1 MAGLPVLECYGV
13 TEAEDFYPDANQE
26 WFDHQAELEAARFAK
41 TGKAGQGSHVR
52 YYDGAVRLNVVPGD
66 SVDDKVVWMCTTLSR
81 LAVRWIFQHE
91 RGFKTGID
99 HFQLRVEMKPIRPS
113 TFYNR
118 LQVDYPEEAAA
129 AAAEEL
135 RLSTYS
141 GFAKALDTHKNAV
154 QEQLNAIVDNPD
166 IIDEAVRKIWVVW
179 CPGGG
184 SGKSSFVEWCGMT
197 RRATVVKSKD
207 PADLQRHLMVAYEKG
222 ELRPWI
228 FVDLPRE
235 IPDDFI
241 SQTLLSLEGIKSGLL
256 CEDRHYSRL
265 QRIGFIHH
273 IMVFMNDPIPEW
285 SRLTPDRWACVSIE
299 TEGDLSDM
307 TLEQRN
313 LRREQAKVK
322 FVSMKEMQEVQDEQ
336 TRYIRRKRAFKRK
349 REAEEL
355 ADDRRLFKSGM
366 DDKKMRPFVMKK
378 AK

>member
-1 MAGLPVLECYGV
+1 VVADGKMFDYASKTMTRVSGPWDSDHN
-13 TEAEDFYPDANQE
+13 TIKSAEAT
-26 WFDHQAELEAARFAK
+26 AA
-41 TGKAGQGSHVR
+41 
-52 YYDGAVRLNVVPGD
+52 
-66 SVDDKVVWMCTTLSR
+66 
-81 LAVRWIFQHE
+81 
-91 RGFKTGID
+91 
-99 HFQLRVEMKPIRPS
+99 
-113 TFYNR
+113 
-118 LQVDYPEEAAA
+118 EEAAA

-184 SGKSSFVEWCGMT
+184 SGKSSFVEWCDMT

-265 QRIGFIHH
+265 QRIGFIPH

-322 FVSMKEMQEVQDEQ
+322 FVSMKEMQEMQDEP
-336 TRYIRRKRAFKRK
+336 TRYIRRKRALKRM

-355 ADDRRLFKSGM
+355 AVDRRLFKSGM